1 MYTDRI
7 MCIRYIALKK
17 EHHITKVWKHPH
29 LHLHPPPKLD
39 GTSNSISWLLS
50 TPDYATSS

>member
-17 EHHITKVWKHPH
+17 EHHVTKVWKHPH